1 MLGLLYATSGFTPSA
16 KRRDV
21 LSSLVASFAV
31 PVAAS
36 AIDEVEPTQAQ
47 RSLKAL
53 NAGSRRLSDAGIE
66 EGDLVSELL
75 RRTEMNKDRNAA
87 IVKASTE
94 ANAYQ
99 AIDGSVGKRLVTD
112 LNGLNRYLDAN
123 EIRELTLQRRLACAP
138 DVMQACR
145 MVEPSRD
152 DLQPLQLPEIKKLQ
166 CDSDGRR
173 CKFQ

>member
-31 PVAAS
+31 PAAAS

-138 DVMQACR
+138 
-145 MVEPSRD
+145 PS
-152 DLQPLQLPEIKKLQ
+152 PP
-166 CDSDGRR
+166 SA
-173 CKFQ
+173 

>member
-31 PVAAS
+31 PAAAS

-53 NAGSRRLSDAGIE
+53 NAGSRCQIGIE